1 MRKGCEKLSVTKRG
15 LFPCLTV
22 KTHKRV
28 RVPAPGYFVWCL
40 KVTLLKASKAVVAVS
55 DRGKLSIS
63 GTSEEEKRKNNN
75 LKKRFRINSRAV

>member
-1 MRKGCEKLSVTKRG
+1 M
-15 LFPCLTV
+15 
-22 KTHKRV
+22 
-28 RVPAPGYFVWCL
+28 RVPAPGYFVWRL

-75 LKKRFRINSRAV
+75 NKKRF